1 MGSHWENRRRAMGEA
16 KVERKKEIKAH
27 FLKVDALLNYS
38 LMKPVLSEGWD
49 SKVAKFHLPRVS

>member
-1 MGSHWENRRRAMGEA
+1 MGEA